1 MFVLQL
7 VEETKAKTKEHE
19 LIKQQIEDD
28 ADREIYEIKTAHE
41 KELKEEQDNN
51 VRLRGETG
59 IIKKKLLTAQKEIDE
74 LKHTVYSLQNE
85 HVKFK
90 GVIVGLEKDIADLKK
105 EISERDATIQ
115 DKERRIYE
123 LKRKNQELEKFKFI
137 LDFKIKELKS
147 QIEPR
152 DRQIREQT
160 EQINDM
166 VSELENLQKV
176 IMSLDIQLG
185 ELREKLS
192 AADNELKR
200 EVTKNRA
207 GKAALKTIRTDL
219 HQMSGYIQDIPKLTR
234 AIKVRNLK
242 IHSFIFFKL
251 NYI

>member
-1 MFVLQL
+1 M

-28 ADREIYEIKTAHE
+28 ADREIYELKTSHE
-41 KELKEEQDNN
+41 RDLKEEQDNN

-59 IIKKKLLTAQKEIDE
+59 IIRKKLLTSQKDIDE
-74 LKHTVYSLQNE
+74 LKHSVYTLQNE
-85 HVKFK
+85 HLKFK

-123 LKRKNQELEKFKFI
+123 LKRKNQELEKFKYI

-160 EQINDM
+160 EQITDM
-166 VSELENLQKV
+166 VNELENLQK
-176 IMSLDIQLG
+176 IIIGLDIQLA

-192 AADNELKR
+192 AADNEMKR
-200 EVTKNRA
+200 EVVKNRCA
-207 GKAALKTIRTDL
+207 KAALKTIRTDI
-219 HQMSGYIQDIPKLTR
+219 HQLSGLIQDIPKLTST
-234 AIKVRNLK
+234 IKVSLFRVCV
-242 IHSFIFFKL
+242 FFYL
-251 NYI
+251 